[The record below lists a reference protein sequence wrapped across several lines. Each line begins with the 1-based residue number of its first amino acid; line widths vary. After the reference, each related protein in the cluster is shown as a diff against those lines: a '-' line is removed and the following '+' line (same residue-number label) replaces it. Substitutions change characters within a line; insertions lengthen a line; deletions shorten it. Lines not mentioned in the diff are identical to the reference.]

1 MMGGKINK
9 HVAIKQKL
17 DLSAFSSKKSAP
29 LTYKLVSMVTHLG
42 SSQHCGHYTAVGV
55 TDSGV
60 YYQFDDSCVR
70 SMSIQNALSTNA
82 YIIFYELDDVN
93 TSFDQNKILKE
104 TVISKTSTEVKARND
119 TITTGFTSLASFK
132 INTFNKTAV
141 QSSPVAPTQP
151 INNKTSPDKT
161 KIVNFPTNGFTIK
174 EKPFIN
180 NSPVKNNN
188 EIKTICR
195 NGNNLNNGKQLGSK
209 LVIHFK
215 DKKESENSDENKTF
229 LVNGK
234 NATNVLHKKA
244 ITSTNISENSEK
256 KSTNKSLP
264 CMPKLI
270 EEKSSQIVTTPSPP
284 TTTKI
289 TTTKVKS
296 LVPYDDDSDD
306 STETVKTTVG
316 IWEVTDDTMP
326 SPILNGRTN
335 CSSNKFKQNGNKSEN
350 SIVQNGNGKIKP
362 NQNGIK
368 EDTVSQLLKLGHR
381 GYGASVVSWN
391 GESANITKEV
401 SFFLIYY

>member
-1 MMGGKINK
+1 MGGKINK

-17 DLSAFSSKKSAP
+17 DLSAFSSKKSTP

-42 SSQHCGHYTAVGV
+42 SSQHCGHYTAVGC

-93 TSFDQNKILKE
+93 MSFDQNKILKE
-104 TVISKTSTEVKARND
+104 TVLSKTSTEVKARND
-119 TITTGFTSLASFK
+119 TITTGFTSLANFK
-132 INTFNKTAV
+132 INPFNKTAV
-141 QSSPVAPTQP
+141 VQNSSSTTTTLPPTQTQ
-151 INNKTSPDKT
+151 INKSPDKS

-174 EKPFIN
+174 EKTLIN
-180 NSPVKNNN
+180 NSPVKNLN

-195 NGNNLNNGKQLGSK
+195 NGQNLNNGKQLGSK
-209 LVIHFK
+209 LVIHLK
-215 DKKESENSDENKTF
+215 DKKDSENSDENKTF

-234 NATNVLHKKA
+234 NATNVLYKKA
-244 ITSTNISENSEK
+244 INSTNLIENSEK

-270 EEKSSQIVTTPSPP
+270 EEKSTQILT
-284 TTTKI
+284 

-306 STETVKTTVG
+306 STETVKTKVG

-335 CSSNKFKQNGNKSEN
+335 CSSSKFKQNGNKSEN
-350 SIVQNGNGKIKP
+350 SIIQNGNGKIKT
-362 NQNGIK
+362 NQNGTK

-381 GYGASVVSWN
+381 GYGASVVTWN

-401 SFFLIYY
+401 SSTLPRFF

>member
-17 DLSAFSSKKSAP
+17 DLSAFSSKKSTP

-82 YIIFYELDDVN
+82 YIIFYELDDAN
-93 TSFDQNKILKE
+93 MSFDQSNILKD
-104 TVISKTSTEVKARND
+104 TVIAKTSTEVKARND
-119 TITTGFTSLASFK
+119 TITTGFTSLANFK
-132 INTFNKTAV
+132 INPFNKIAV
-141 QSSPVAPTQP
+141 QSSPAPPQP

-174 EKPFIN
+174 EKTFLN

-215 DKKESENSDENKTF
+215 DKKESETSDENKTF

-256 KSTNKSLP
+256 KSTNKYSLP

-270 EEKSSQIVTTPSPP
+270 EEKSSQIVVTTPPA
-284 TTTKI
+284 
-289 TTTKVKS
+289 TTKVKS

-306 STETVKTTVG
+306 STETVKTKVG

-350 SIVQNGNGKIKP
+350 SITQNGNGKIKP
-362 NQNGIK
+362 NQNGTN
-368 EDTVSQLLKLGHR
+368 EDTVSHLLKLGHR

-401 SFFLIYY
+401 SCFFKLFFINFC